1 MPLSRIVLLT
11 IVTIGWGLNF
21 VAAKWAFIELE
32 PMLLLSVRF
41 LLVGLMLLPFCTYP
55 KGKMLHI
62 LGLSFVLGTVH
73 FGLMFTGIK
82 GVDAGVAAIAVQTQ
96 VPFAALLAALL
107 FKDYLGW
114 RRALGMILAFAGMV
128 LIAGE
133 PRMETSLVSLAMVI
147 GASMVWAVSTVQ
159 VKLMG
164 EAPPFSVL
172 AWSSLF
178 AAPQLFI
185 LSLLLET
192 DQWGQISNAAWY
204 GWGGILYMTL
214 VVSVFGYG
222 VWYTTLRHYDV
233 NQVMPMTLLVPIA
246 GLASGAWLLGETMTW
261 LMWLGAAL
269 TLVGV
274 AIIIFRRPRTAQ
286 APLKA

>member
-1 MPLSRIVLLT
+1 MPIRIIALLS
-11 IVTIGWGLNF
+11 IVTIAWGLNF
-21 VAAKWAFIELE
+21 VAAKWGYRELE
-32 PMLLLSVRF
+32 PMLMLAVRF
-41 LLVGLMLLPFCTYP
+41 LLVGLILVPFCTYP
-55 KGKMLHI
+55 RGKVLHI

-82 GVDAGVAAIAVQTQ
+82 GVDAGVAAIAIQTQ
-96 VPFAALLAALL
+96 VPFAALLAAIL

-114 RRALGMILAFAGMV
+114 RRALGMALAFGGMV
-128 LIAGE
+128 LIAGQ
-133 PRMETSLVSLAMVI
+133 PQMQTSLPSLALVI
-147 GASMVWAVSTVQ
+147 VASMVWAISTIQ

-178 AAPQLFI
+178 AAPQLFG
-185 LSLLLET
+185 LSLIFED
-192 DQWGQISNAAWY
+192 DQWGQLANAAWY
-204 GWGGILYMTL
+204 GWGAILYMTL

-222 VWYTTLRHYDV
+222 VWYTALRTYDV
-233 NQVMPMTLLVPIA
+233 NQVMPMTLLAPVA
-246 GLASGAWLLGETMTW
+246 GVVSGAWLLDETMTL
-261 LMWLGAAL
+261 LMWVGAAL
-269 TLVGV
+269 TLIGV

>member
-1 MPLSRIVLLT
+1 MPAGRIVLLV

-21 VAAKWAFIELE
+21 VAAKWAYRELE
-32 PMLLLSVRF
+32 PMLLLAVRF

-55 KGKMLHI
+55 RGKMLHI

-114 RRALGMILAFAGMV
+114 RRALGMVLAFSGMV

-147 GASMVWAVSTVQ
+147 GASMVWAISTVQ

-178 AAPQLFI
+178 AAPQLLI
-185 LSLLLET
+185 LSLIFET
-192 DQWGQISNAAWY
+192 DQLGQLSNAAWY
-204 GWGGILYMTL
+204 GWGGIIYMTL

-222 VWYTTLRHYDV
+222 VWYTTLRQYDV
-233 NQVMPMTLLVPIA
+233 NQVMPMTLLVPLS
-246 GLASGAWLLGETMTW
+246 GLASGAWILGETMTW

-269 TLVGV
+269 TLMGV
-274 AIIIFRRPRTAQ
+274 AIIIFRRPRAAE

>member
-1 MPLSRIVLLT
+1 VPITRIVLLSV
-11 IVTIGWGLNF
+11 VTIGWGLNF
-21 VAAKWAFIELE
+21 VAAKWGYDEFD
-32 PMLLLSVRF
+32 PMLMLAIRF
-41 LLVGLMLLPFCTYP
+41 LLVGLLLLPFCTYP
-55 KGKMLHI
+55 RGKILHI

-82 GVDAGVAAIAVQTQ
+82 GVDAGVAAIAIQTQ
-96 VPFAALLAALL
+96 VPFAALLAAIL

-114 RRALGMILAFAGMV
+114 RRALGMLLAFSGMV

-133 PRMETSLVSLAMVI
+133 PSMVTSLPSLALVI
-147 GASMVWAVSTVQ
+147 VASMVWAISTIQ

-178 AAPQLFI
+178 AAPQLLG
-185 LSLLLET
+185 LSFLLED
-192 DQWGQISNAAWY
+192 DQWGQITSAAWY
-204 GWGGILYMTL
+204 GWGAVAYMTF
-214 VVSVFGYG
+214 VVSIFGYG
-222 VWYTTLRHYDV
+222 VWYTTLRTYDV
-233 NQVMPMTLLVPIA
+233 NQVMPMTLLVPLA

-269 TLVGV
+269 TLMGVG
-274 AIIIFRRPRTAQ
+274 IIILRRPRTAQ

>member
-1 MPLSRIVLLT
+1 MPIGRLLLLSL
-11 IVTIGWGLNF
+11 VTVGWGLNF
-21 VAAKWAFIELE
+21 VAAKWGYADFE
-32 PMLLLSVRF
+32 PMLLLALRF
-41 LLVGLMLLPFCTYP
+41 LFVGLILLPFCTYP
-55 KGKMLHI
+55 RGKMLHI

-82 GVDAGVAAIAVQTQ
+82 EVDAGVAAIAIQTQ

-114 RRALGMILAFAGMV
+114 RRALGMILAFSGMV

-133 PRMETSLVSLAMVI
+133 PRMETSLVSLGMVI
-147 GASMVWAVSTVQ
+147 LASMVWAVSTVQ

-178 AAPQLFI
+178 AAPQLFV
-185 LSLLLET
+185 LSLLLED
-192 DQWGQISNAAWY
+192 DQWGQITNAAWY
-204 GWGGILYMTL
+204 GWGAVVYMTL

-222 VWYTTLRHYDV
+222 VWYTTLRQYDV
-233 NQVMPMTLLVPIA
+233 NQVMPITLLVPLS
-246 GLASGAWLLGETMTW
+246 GLASGAWILGETMTW

-274 AIIIFRRPRTAQ
+274 AIIILRRPRTGQ